1 MQPRPTAAELL
12 ATVAE
17 LLDQHVVAAL
27 DGPLQHQARV
37 AASLVSIVEREL
49 RLAPAADAH
58 ERTTLLGLLGDT
70 GAAAQDPLVELRRRF
85 AEALRHGLADDDA
98 MDRRVW
104 QVLMD
109 GVRADLAVVKPGHD
123 DWSGT

>member
-37 AASLVSIVEREL
+37 AASLVAIVEREL
-49 RLAPAADAH
+49 RLAPAAD
-58 ERTTLLGLLGDT
+58 ERERAALVGLLDGTDRDR
-70 GAAAQDPLVELRRRF
+70 GEDLVALRRRF
-85 AEALRHGLADDDA
+85 AEALRLGLADDGA
-98 MDRRVW
+98 MDRQVW